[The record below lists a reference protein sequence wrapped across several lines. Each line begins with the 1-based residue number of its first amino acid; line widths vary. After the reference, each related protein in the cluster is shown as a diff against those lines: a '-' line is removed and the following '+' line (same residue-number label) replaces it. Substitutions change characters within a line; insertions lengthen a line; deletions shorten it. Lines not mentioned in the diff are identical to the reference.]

1 MPKAIKS
8 RELIIED
15 RIINF
20 IFLSYI
26 AKKKKGSNN
35 NKNIFYAIKTMRK
48 GYKCIKALERVK
60 KNTRLHFLNNPGLLK
75 R

>member
-8 RELIIED
+8 RELIIKNY
-15 RIINF
+15 IINF
-20 IFLSYI
+20 IFLNYI

-35 NKNIFYAIKTMRK
+35 NKDVFYAIKIMRG

-75 R
+75 

>member
-8 RELIIED
+8 RELIIKD

-20 IFLSYI
+20 VFLNYI

-35 NKNIFYAIKTMRK
+35 NKDIFHAIKTIRG
-48 GYKCIKALERVK
+48 GYKCTKALKRVK

-75 R
+75 